1 MIDCKVEAKHI
12 RPMPIFSLYILRS
25 IFFAWKGKTETA
37 FYTLNS
43 CYRGMY
49 TQPINENDRDY
60 HPLQKKAARFA
71 VFFFFFLHLFVFK
84 FRLTFLDIL
93 KETIWD
99 FSETL
104 FAYFKV
110 FFPKAKCFS
119 VNMVGMLGDTNG
131 LSLY

>member
-1 MIDCKVEAKHI
+1 MIDYKVEAKHI
-12 RPMPIFSLYILRS
+12 RPMPIFSLYILKS

-37 FYTLNS
+37 FDTLNS

-49 TQPINENDRDY
+49 TQPIKENDREY
-60 HPLQKKAARFA
+60 HPLQKKAARLQ
-71 VFFFFFLHLFVFK
+71 FFFSFVCLFFK
-84 FRLTFLDIL
+84 FRLTILDIL

-104 FAYFKV
+104 FAYFK
-110 FFPKAKCFS
+110 FFFFSKAKCFS

>member
-1 MIDCKVEAKHI
+1 
-12 RPMPIFSLYILRS
+12 
-25 IFFAWKGKTETA
+25 
-37 FYTLNS
+37 
-43 CYRGMY
+43 MY
-49 TQPINENDRDY
+49 TQPIKENDREY

-71 VFFFFFLHLFVFK
+71 GFFFFFLRLFVFK
-84 FRLTFLDIL
+84 FRLTILDIL

-110 FFPKAKCFS
+110 FSKAKCFS